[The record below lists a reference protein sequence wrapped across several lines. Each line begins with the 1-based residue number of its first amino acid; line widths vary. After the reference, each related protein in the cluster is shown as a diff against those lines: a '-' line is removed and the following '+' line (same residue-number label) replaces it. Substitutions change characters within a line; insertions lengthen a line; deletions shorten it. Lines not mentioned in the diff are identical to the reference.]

1 MYVDNHKGQLKH
13 VLEGVEDN
21 KGVTHPFDPVLL
33 DIFNQLRH
41 QQERLHMNR
50 LTSTPTAK

>member
-1 MYVDNHKGQLKH
+1 MYVDNHIGQLKH
-13 VLEGVEDN
+13 VLEGVEDD